1 MSKQPARDVVTVR
14 PGEQSDSTLLD
25 WVIWAQSERRQV
37 VVVARVGITGR
48 ASTCLAILV
57 AALVPRVVTAHVVG
71 DIFAANPRGVL
82 VTEAFSAHVIGDLAT
97 VVAERLRG
105 ARVVVVVPE
114 CAAIVTW
121 VER

>member
-14 PGEQSDSTLLD
+14 PGEQSNSTLLD

-71 DIFAANPRGVL
+71 DIFTANPRSVL

-97 VVAERLRG
+97 VVAERL
-105 ARVVVVVPE
+105 
-114 CAAIVTW
+114 
-121 VER
+121 